1 MGMSISANSIIFG
14 VNAKSAR
21 ALMLE
26 VLRNDFTIEGKSA
39 ISHSTIERLYQSS
52 IFQPEKYKGKQLS
65 RMAFERQFNG
75 DREESNEAAAPIIA
89 KMIEEGY
96 ITPLKKESK
105 GTTAEYEITE
115 KAGDLCRAKFI
126 KRLSRES
133 AIKRLNEFLSRV
145 DEWNSAQPQFIITN
159 VWLYGSMLTNS
170 KDVGDIDL
178 VYDWYKNKNPAPEL
192 ALTNDQINSM
202 YATGKRPIKEA
213 LTYIKARSPYIS
225 LDGFTVSELDDIRGG
240 YVQILKDGKILT
252 KNLPR
257 LDCDSSITP

>member
-39 ISHSTIERLYQSS
+39 ISHGTIERLYQSS

-65 RMAFERQFNG
+65 RMAFERQFNS

-133 AIKRLNEFLSRV
+133 AIKRLDEFLSRV
-145 DEWNSAQPQFIITN
+145 NEWNSAQPQFIITN

-178 VYDWYKNKNPAPEL
+178 VYDWHINKTPAPEL
-192 ALTNDQINSM
+192 ALTSKQIQSL
-202 YATGKRPIKEA
+202 YAYGKPIKEA
-213 LTYIKARSPYIS
+213 LVHIKARSPYIS
-225 LDGFTVSELDDIRGG
+225 LDGFSVSQLDEIRGG
-240 YVQILKDGKILT
+240 YVEIFKQGKILT

-257 LDCDSSITP
+257 LECEPSMAA

>member
-52 IFQPEKYKGKQLS
+52 IFQPAKYTGKQLS

-75 DREESNEAAAPIIA
+75 DRKESNEEAAPIIA

-105 GTTAEYEITE
+105 DTTAEYEITE

-159 VWLYGSMLTNS
+159 VWLYGSMITNS

-178 VYDWYKNKNPAPEL
+178 VYDWHINKNPAPEL
-192 ALTNDQINSM
+192 ALTSKQIQSL
-202 YATGKRPIKEA
+202 YAYGKPIKEA
-213 LTYIKARSPYIS
+213 LVHIKARSPYIS
-225 LDGFTVSELDDIRGG
+225 LDGFSVSQLDEIRGG
-240 YVQILKDGKILT
+240 YVEIFKQGKILT

-257 LDCDSSITP
+257 LECEPSMAA